1 MHDRKANK
9 RLTFTERFGWPRQS
23 GPHSH
28 KSRQWQFDWPWLSTA
43 ETMYNVGYRLGR
55 GHGRTVANF
64 SLGKTFFAHI
74 FAKNGSIYVKGRMKW
89 SPVQSTHIVEYFS
102 PAEMLRFAC
111 VCLSSSVC
119 TECIVAKRCILKQK
133 LLLTAYRKSYMRNQ
147 SVPRSMTLTFVYR
160 SYQGHVNHCV
170 TFDVEFLGNRYRQ
183 RLSSKGPSIGNGIW
197 GINWSRD
204 RRRHMTPKGE
214 VRQYSRL
221 S

>member
-1 MHDRKANK
+1 MNLVDDNTLFYRCTIVRRIN
-9 RLTFTERFGWPRQS
+9 
-23 GPHSH
+23 
-28 KSRQWQFDWPWLSTA
+28 DWLSPNALADRGKVGPTVTSHA
-43 ETMYNVGYRLGR
+43 SASDSLTGRGCPQPRLCTMYRLGR

-119 TECIVAKRCILKQK
+119 TECIVAKRCILEQK

-147 SVPRSMTLTFVYR
+147 FVPRSMTLTFV
-160 SYQGHVNHCV
+160 
-170 TFDVEFLGNRYRQ
+170 
-183 RLSSKGPSIGNGIW
+183 
-197 GINWSRD
+197 
-204 RRRHMTPKGE
+204 
-214 VRQYSRL
+214 
-221 S
+221 